1 MSVQANTSVCWI
13 DRITSLCCV
22 NHCWLVT
29 MDYIWQNL
37 LRKLKSLFYYNQL
50 GILWYLSGLS
60 KRVRD
65 LPKHS
70 LNKSQIIFY
79 EWCLLLCPQKF
90 HSRDIHL
97 QNCCLFS
104 IWFLQFDL
112 LFRYITQE
120 GQKLEVA
127 PRPPM
132 AVTNAVSWRSEGIKH
147 RKNEVFLDV
156 IESVNLLVIV
166 CTLL

>member
-1 MSVQANTSVCWI
+1 MTEFAQKTKESILLQSVT
-13 DRITSLCCV
+13 
-22 NHCWLVT
+22 
-29 MDYIWQNL
+29 NL
-37 LRKLKSLFYYNQL
+37 MCYNQL
-50 GILWYLSGLS
+50 CGLS

-70 LNKSQIIFY
+70 LNKLQITLILLIFY
-79 EWCLLLCPQKF
+79 EWRLLLYLQKF

-97 QNCCLFS
+97 LNCCLFS

-132 AVTNAVSWRSEGIKH
+132 AVTNSVSWRSEGIKH

-166 CTLL
+166 CTLLCVLYLFILLISYLFCL